1 MDISCKLTVILT
13 TYNTKKYVGQA
24 IKSVLNQTYKDYKFI
39 ILDNCSTDNTEGVVS
54 TFKDSRITYI
64 RNEKNIGFVGN
75 INKALS
81 LCDTEYLIIVH
92 DDDVL
97 KPQLFE
103 KEINILE
110 NYEDVSIVGS
120 NRTYINDQGY
130 MLYNLYSFKKDRICK
145 KHEYIKSGLTL
156 CLPTIMYRMSF
167 IKKHNLKYLEYV
179 SRTADTYFQYEL
191 NMLDTC
197 IYFIGEPL
205 IYYRRHSDQL
215 SKDVLPVLLD
225 RLNFCE
231 KVYLLAKKEKLDWL
245 IRQNYSFLTNL
256 LFGRFYSFDY
266 DDSPL
271 YEAII
276 NLKQKEIYNT
286 LTEEHKLLINIFMRI
301 NNKDMKL
308 DINSSNEKNRLQLLN
323 RWYEKISNND
333 YISNTLNELNVNNI
347 AVYGKGIYL
356 YFFIKDCVVN
366 DIDIK
371 YILTKQ
377 SKYIAISEYNIPV
390 FNNDGVSV
398 LPSNIDA
405 LIVLDEKATV
415 NVSEYD
421 NICNNII
428 YLEELL

>member
-1 MDISCKLTVILT
+1 VILT

>member
-1 MDISCKLTVILT
+1 VILT

-39 ILDNCSTDNTEGVVS
+39 ILDNCSTDNTEDVIS
-54 TFKDSRITYI
+54 TFTDSRITYI

-130 MLYNLYSFKKDRICK
+130 ILYNLYSFNKDRICK

-167 IKKHNLKYLEYV
+167 IKKYNLKYLEYV

-266 DDSPL
+266 DDYLL

-276 NLKQKEIYNT
+276 NLKEKEIYNT
-286 LTEEHKLLINIFMRI
+286 LTEEHKLLINIFMSI
-301 NNKDMKL
+301 NKKDMKL
-308 DINSSNEKNRLQLLN
+308 DINSPYENIRLQLLN

-377 SKYIAISEYNIPV
+377 SKYIAISEYSIPV
-390 FNNDGVSV
+390 FNNDRVSV

-415 NVSEYD
+415 NVNEYD
-421 NICNNII
+421 NLCNNII

>member
-1 MDISCKLTVILT
+1 MILT

>member
-1 MDISCKLTVILT
+1 MDVSCKLTVILT

-39 ILDNCSTDNTEGVVS
+39 ILDNCSTDNTEDVIS
-54 TFKDSRITYI
+54 TFTDSRITYI

-130 MLYNLYSFKKDRICK
+130 ILYNLYSFNKDRICK

-167 IKKHNLKYLEYV
+167 IKKYNLKYLEYV

-266 DDSPL
+266 DDYLL

-276 NLKQKEIYNT
+276 NLKEKEIYNT
-286 LTEEHKLLINIFMRI
+286 LTEEHKLLINIFMSI
-301 NNKDMKL
+301 NKKDMKL
-308 DINSSNEKNRLQLLN
+308 DINSPYENIRLQLLN

-377 SKYIAISEYNIPV
+377 SKYIAISEYSIPV
-390 FNNDGVSV
+390 FNNDRVSV

-415 NVSEYD
+415 NVNEYD
-421 NICNNII
+421 NLCNNII